1 MKKIEKTQIEN
12 LKAIANSVKEE
23 RQSLAGIINAII
35 DCGEQFNIARMLE
48 VKITA
53 TQSRKE
59 QRNALYKSIVDNYPV
74 RQRTDAGVTPARFVR
89 ITCGQVIYAKLE
101 PFAKYSFAF
110 VQRSILNHLRGTA
123 PLEYTGIWFAVGK
136 EGAKNVYRSL
146 TNVEIEQALKEI
158 TLQEEI
164 QLAAADL
171 KKSYLREQSARIN
184 KKATEQVAAA
194 HKRVAEQKAAAKEQ
208 QKEQQPE
215 QSPEAPKKGT
225 KDAPKKGTKKAP
237 KKGTKKA
244 PKKGAKKGGK
254 KQVAEQPTE
263 AKEQPKEQQPEQS
276 KEQAPEAAKEA

>member
-123 PLEYTGIWFAVGK
+123 PLEYTGIYFSVGK

-146 TNVEIEQALKEI
+146 STVEIEQALAEI
-158 TLQEEI
+158 TLQREVDE
-164 QLAAADL
+164 AAAAL
-171 KKSYLREQSARIN
+171 KKSYLRAQSARLT
-184 KKATEQVAAA
+184 KQALEQVAAA
-194 HKRVAEQKAAAKEQ
+194 HKVASDAEKQTEQA
-208 QKEQQPE
+208 PE
-215 QSPEAPKKGT
+215 
-225 KDAPKKGTKKAP
+225 AP

-244 PKKGAKKGGK
+244 PKKGAKKGAKKGSK
-254 KQVAEQPTE
+254 KQVAEHPTD